1 MTGRRCRLGRPD
13 SGAAGRGLK
22 PGVVGSG
29 PWGTITGVTDVL
41 DDLQWRGL
49 IALSTDLDALRAE
62 LARGPITYYC
72 GFDPTAPSLHF
83 GHLTQVLTVRRL
95 QLAGNRPL
103 ALVGGAT
110 GLIGDPRPSAER
122 TLNSRDT
129 VAGWVDRLRAQITPF
144 LDFEGPYAAR
154 IVNNLDWTADL
165 SALDFLRD
173 IGKHFRVNKMI
184 AKDAVSARLNSDAG
198 ISYTEFSYQILQGMD
213 FLELFRRYGC
223 RLQTGGSDQWGN
235 LTAGTDLIHRV
246 TGDSAH
252 LLATP
257 LVTDSSGQKIG
268 KSTGGG
274 SVWLDPT
281 MTSPYAFYQYL
292 INLDDASVGTFLRMF
307 TFADR
312 EEILALE
319 KETAD
324 RPAARAA
331 QRRLAEEV
339 TRLVHGAEET
349 RQVVAASLALF
360 GRGELAALPPTT
372 LRAAL
377 AEAGL
382 VEFRGALPPIAE
394 LFHEAGLAASRG
406 DARRTIAEGGAYL
419 NNERITDPEAVVPA
433 TALLHGRWLVLRRG
447 KRTIAG
453 VELVR

>member
-1 MTGRRCRLGRPD
+1 M
-13 SGAAGRGLK
+13 
-22 PGVVGSG
+22 
-29 PWGTITGVTDVL
+29 TDVL

-62 LARGPITYYC
+62 LARGPVTFYC

-83 GHLTQVLTVRRL
+83 GHLTQILTVRRL
-95 QLAGNRPL
+95 QRAGNRPL

-122 TLNSRDT
+122 TLNPRET
-129 VAGWVDRLRAQITPF
+129 VAEWVDRIRGQIAPL
-144 LDFEGPYAAR
+144 LDFEGEYAAR
-154 IVNNLDWTADL
+154 MVNNLDWTAEL

-213 FLELFRRYGC
+213 FLELFKRYGC

-246 TGDSAH
+246 AGESVH

-257 LVTDSSGQKIG
+257 LVTDANGQKIG

-274 SVWLDPT
+274 SVWLDPE

-292 INLDDASVGTFLRMF
+292 INIEDTLVPQFLRMF
-307 TFADR
+307 TFLDR

-319 KETAD
+319 KETAE
-324 RPAARAA
+324 RPAARIG

-339 TRLVHGAEET
+339 TRLVHGDEET
-349 RQVVAASLALF
+349 RQVTAASQALF
-360 GRGELAALPPTT
+360 GRGDLTALPPAT

-382 VEFRGALPPIAE
+382 AVVGRPLPAVAAL
-394 LFHEAGLAASRG
+394 FKEAGLVASFNE
-406 DARRTIAEGGAYL
+406 ARRTIAEGGAYI
-419 NNERITDPEAVVPA
+419 NNERVTDAEAPV
-433 TALLHGRWLVLRRG
+433 TEDQLLHGRWLVLRRG

-453 VELVR
+453 VEVGPNPA